1 MANWIPVTVVPT
13 SLATVAM
20 ATFMTEVSR
29 VMRNWAAANVNRT
42 ICPPEERLDAAPPAS
57 VTLHCGSHRVG
68 MRGFEPRTS
77 CSQSRR
83 AAKLRYI
90 PFRSLNEALRM
101 LAA

>member
-1 MANWIPVTVVPT
+1 MIG
-13 SLATVAM
+13 SG
-20 ATFMTEVSR
+20 
-29 VMRNWAAANVNRT
+29 
-42 ICPPEERLDAAPPAS
+42 AAPPAS
-57 VTLHCGSHRVG
+57 VTLSVCLAHRVG

-90 PFRSLNEALRM
+90 PFGSLNEALRM